1 MKTIWKHFIHIIEAA
16 IAIGIVLAVLD
27 AFNVINLTV

>member
-1 MKTIWKHFIHIIEAA
+1 MKKKAIYIVEAA

-27 AFNVINLTV
+27 VFNVINLTV